1 MTLTRESRRIAGLL
15 LLSIVAIE
23 SGGYYLTRIVGGA
36 VDVTDFQ
43 LGFSRAGHAHAGVLV
58 TLSLI
63 AIVLADAADR
73 ALATGRTG
81 TTGEDAST
89 DPVGAGA
96 IGTTATALPAAASRT
111 AGVAGPT
118 GTPGTPATPG
128 AAGADATAAPV
139 GPAGIAGGGAGR
151 PAHSAGRM
159 GLAGWVARLGIPTAA
174 ILMPAG
180 FFFSSM
186 GAGRTEPNGFIVL
199 LWLGAVSLAAGALT
213 LGVRLLRSTRTT
225 EKAPARAIQ
234 R

>member
-23 SGGYYLTRIVGGA
+23 SGGYYMTRIVGGA

-63 AIVLADAADR
+63 AIVFADAADT
-73 ALATGRTG
+73 ALAAGRTG
-81 TTGEDAST
+81 RS
-89 DPVGAGA
+89 
-96 IGTTATALPAAASRT
+96 S
-111 AGVAGPT
+111 
-118 GTPGTPATPG
+118 
-128 AAGADATAAPV
+128 
-139 GPAGIAGGGAGR
+139 GGGKA
-151 PAHSAGRM
+151 ATRM
-159 GLAGWVARLGIPTAA
+159 GPAGWVARLGIPTAA

-186 GAGRTEPNGFIVL
+186 GAGRTEPNGLIVL
-199 LWLGAVSLAAGALT
+199 LWLGAASLAAGVLT

-225 EKAPARAIQ
+225 EKVPTRAVQ

>member
-63 AIVLADAADR
+63 AIVLADAADT

-96 IGTTATALPAAASRT
+96 IGTTATALPAATSRT

-118 GTPGTPATPG
+118 GTPG

-139 GPAGIAGGGAGR
+139 GPAGIAGGGARR

-225 EKAPARAIQ
+225 ENAPARAIQ

>member
-36 VDVTDFQ
+36 VEVTDFQ

-63 AIVLADAADR
+63 AIVLADAADT
-73 ALATGRTG
+73 ALAAGRTG
-81 TTGEDAST
+81 TS
-89 DPVGAGA
+89 
-96 IGTTATALPAAASRT
+96 S
-111 AGVAGPT
+111 
-118 GTPGTPATPG
+118 
-128 AAGADATAAPV
+128 
-139 GPAGIAGGGAGR
+139 GGGRA
-151 PAHSAGRM
+151 ATRM
-159 GLAGWVARLGIPTAA
+159 GPAGWVARLGIPTAA

-186 GAGRTEPNGFIVL
+186 GAGRTEPNGLIVL
-199 LWLGAVSLAAGALT
+199 LWLGAASLAAGVLT

-225 EKAPARAIQ
+225 EKAPARAVQ